1 MKKSIV
7 LLVSLFFI
15 SALSILILKNLED
28 TNSYIK
34 EENYKFNKIQM
45 IVLINNL
52 QSEISKIFLE
62 NTNSLDEYLSKNTE
76 MTFPLKIKDSD
87 LLFII
92 KKYEKVDIN
101 LLSKKETEDKSIIN
115 LFNEYNISGYDTLEN
130 IYKTEENKYY
140 TENEVLIKNSKQ
152 LNDIIDKVIKET
164 YNNEIL
170 KIKSDLGF
178 ISTESDQSL
187 YEIYIKIKHFD
198 EFSKAYYILDK
209 KGKVIYFESSFK

>member
-87 LLFII
+87 LIFII
-92 KKYEKVDIN
+92 KQYEKVDIN